1 MAASEPERCAS
12 FREEVGRRWD
22 MPALHEA
29 VVRSQRD
36 RRLVVSALREG
47 RPASWN
53 FVPRSDGTYLAG
65 KDDIY
70 EFQRRARL
78 DAPDR

>member
-1 MAASEPERCAS
+1 
-12 FREEVGRRWD
+12 
-22 MPALHEA
+22 MPALHDA

-53 FVPRSDGTYLAG
+53 FVARSDGEYVSG
-65 KDDIY
+65 KDDLY

-78 DAPDR
+78 DAPPDR